1 MYNKNIRMNKY
12 YIYFENK
19 EGNFRVLYND
29 DSFETLIHKP
39 KETTYHHYEMMK
51 GYAATDEGLIK
62 FKADM
67 IRWNE
72 ELKSND
78 ILSIDWF
85 KYYSHFMAVEMTFKR
100 LCKGKYEHFEP
111 IDATESKWIE
121 STHNGGLTYCNAGEH
136 KSYGWDF
143 SSFYP
148 TNMAQ
153 YHFVMPHKKGVESFI
168 TEIPIDIKLG
178 FYRVRITSEH
188 KDAIKLFAFC
198 KTHTYTSISLKHAL
212 ELKDEFNFKIE
223 LIIDDKP
230 NAYIYPKGVRASS
243 VFGVWVDRLM
253 KIKMKFPRNKLIK
266 HLLSS
271 LHGSLSRSNNIIKTY
286 EEIQEEGLKISIGDE
301 ADYKII
307 DYVCNEDKEHYKLQ
321 SMIQPYRYNF
331 RLKSF
336 LTAFGRVKIAEVAQV
351 DLDAVIR
358 IQTDGIVF
366 NKDIKLDFPLLVRDD
381 KTTGLIHFD
390 NVNKYHE
397 LDLL

>member
-1 MYNKNIRMNKY
+1 MNNY

-19 EGNFRVLYND
+19 EGNFRVLYNND
-29 DSFETLIHKP
+29 RFETLIHKP
-39 KETTYHHYEMMK
+39 KDLLHHFEMMK
-51 GYAATDEGLIK
+51 GYEATDEGLIK
-62 FKADM
+62 FKADL

-72 ELKSND
+72 ELKNND
-78 ILSIDWF
+78 IIKIDWF
-85 KYYSHFMAVEMTFKR
+85 NYYSHFIAVEMTFKR
-100 LCKGKYEHFEP
+100 LCKNKYEKFEP
-111 IDATESKWIE
+111 IDATESRWIE
-121 STHNGGLTYCNAGEH
+121 STHNGGLTYCNAGKH
-136 KSYGWDF
+136 QCYGWDF

-148 TNMAQ
+148 SSMAQ
-153 YHFVMPHKKGVESFI
+153 HHFIMPHKKGVESFI

-188 KDAIKLFAFC
+188 KHATKLFAFC

-212 ELKDEFNFKIE
+212 ELQDEFNFKIE
-223 LIIDDKP
+223 LIVDDKP
-230 NAYIYPKGVRASS
+230 NAYIYPKGVNSSS
-243 VFGVWVDRLM
+243 VFKLWYEKLYRL
-253 KIKMKFPRNKLIK
+253 KMQFPRNKLVK

-271 LHGSLSRSNNIIKTY
+271 LHGSLSRSNNLIKTY
-286 EEIQEEGLKISIGDE
+286 EQIQEEGLKISIGDE
-301 ADYKII
+301 ADYKIT
-307 DYVCNEDKEHYKLQ
+307 DYICNEDNEYYKLQ

-336 LTAFGRVKIAEVAQV
+336 LTAFGRVKIAEVAQI
-351 DLDAVIR
+351 DLDSVIR

-366 NKDIKLDFPLLVRDD
+366 NKDIKLEFPLLVRDD

>member
-1 MYNKNIRMNKY
+1 
-12 YIYFENK
+12 
-19 EGNFRVLYND
+19 
-29 DSFETLIHKP
+29 
-39 KETTYHHYEMMK
+39 MK
-51 GYAATDEGLIK
+51 GHNATDEGLIK

-100 LCKGKYEHFEP
+100 LCKGKYEHFEH

-136 KSYGWDF
+136 QSYGWDF

-153 YHFVMPHKKGVESFI
+153 YHFIMPHKKGEEHFI
-168 TEIPIDIKLG
+168 TELSVSNRLG
-178 FYRVRITSEH
+178 FYRVKITSEH
-188 KDAIKLFAFC
+188 KHATKLFAFS
-198 KTHTYTSISLKHAL
+198 KTHTYTSISLNHAL
-212 ELKDEFNFKIE
+212 ELKDEYNFKIE
-223 LIIDDKP
+223 LIVDAKP

-243 VFGVWVDRLM
+243 VFGVWCDKLYRL
-253 KIKMKFPRNKLIK
+253 KMKFPRNKLVK

-271 LHGSLSRSNNIIKTY
+271 LHGSLSRSNNLIKTY
-286 EEIQEEGLKISIGDE
+286 EQIKEEGLKISIGDE

-307 DYVCNEDKEHYKLQ
+307 DYVYNEDKEHYKLQ

-336 LTAFGRVKIAEVAQV
+336 LTAFGRVKIAEVAQQ
-351 DLDAVIR
+351 DLDAVVR

-366 NKDIKLDFPLLVRDD
+366 NKNIKLEFPLLVRDD
-381 KTTGLIHFD
+381 KTTGLMHFD